1 MKIYTKRGDEGNT
14 DLFGGQRVSKSH
26 PRVQA
31 YGEID
36 CANTAIGLAYSS
48 PDMGDDIKED
58 LEKIMKLLFCASAE
72 IATAPKEE
80 AQELLEKRLKNH
92 IEEQHTTWL
101 EQVID
106 GREACLTPL
115 KSFILPCGCDGAAR
129 LHWARTLVRRS
140 EIFLVE
146 LKESGEMVRPEILRF
161 FNRLSDYLFV
171 LARLAN
177 AQASLP
183 DIAWSGQLELTP

>member
-36 CANTAIGLAYSS
+36 CANTAVGLAYSS
-48 PDMGDDIKED
+48 PDVGADIKED
-58 LEKIMKLLFCASAE
+58 LKKIMELLFCAGAE
-72 IATAPKEE
+72 IATAPKEK
-80 AQELLEKRLKNH
+80 AHELLDRMLKNH
-92 IEEQHTTWL
+92 IEEHHTAWL
-101 EQVID
+101 EQAID
-106 GREACLTPL
+106 RREASLTPL
-115 KSFILPCGCDGAAR
+115 KSFILPCGGDGAAR

-146 LKESGEMVRPEILRF
+146 LRESGEMVRPEILRF

-171 LARLAN
+171 LARFAN
-177 AQASLP
+177 AQASVA
-183 DIAWSGQLELTP
+183 DIAWSGQLSSP